1 MEWFNLIKKQVF
13 LYNLKM
19 ISEVRSADHDN
30 AAPSPD
36 ILRNSS
42 VNRCSAS
49 AIQNFLEKMNL
60 HIQVGE
66 EKGTQ
71 VSDSKRSLVSC
82 VNFEMRRK

>member
-13 LYNLKM
+13 LHNLKM

-30 AAPSPD
+30 AAPSLG
-36 ILRNSS
+36 ILRDSS

-66 EKGTQ
+66 KGTQ